1 MRQAIGTM
9 ADAVSD
15 EIDGLRKEITT
26 EVDSKLNT
34 VTDRVQNVQ
43 LNIDNSEN
51 EQAKLKF
58 QLD

>member
-1 MRQAIGTM
+1 M
-9 ADAVSD
+9 ADAVTD
-15 EIDGLRKEITT
+15 EIDGLRKEINT
-26 EVDSKLNT
+26 EVDSKINT

-43 LNIDNSEN
+43 LNIDNNEN

>member
-9 ADAVSD
+9 ADAVTD
-15 EIDGLRKEITT
+15 EIDGLRKEINT

>member
-9 ADAVSD
+9 ADAVTD
-15 EIDGLRKEITT
+15 EIDGLRKEINM